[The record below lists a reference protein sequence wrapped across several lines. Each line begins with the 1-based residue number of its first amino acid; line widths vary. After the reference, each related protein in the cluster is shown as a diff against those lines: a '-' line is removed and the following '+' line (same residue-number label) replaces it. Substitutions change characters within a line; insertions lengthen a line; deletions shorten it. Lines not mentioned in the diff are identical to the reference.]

1 MADKIK
7 VFIIDDS
14 ALVRRAITEALQRD
28 PAFEVVG
35 VAHDPLIA
43 MEKLPKLNPDV
54 ITLDMEMPRMDGLTY
69 LKQLKREGSDIPVVI
84 ISSLTQQGSQL
95 AVEAMEAGAAD
106 VLAKPNGSMD
116 IGNLA
121 QKLAYHLK
129 AAALS
134 RSRVIRRPLQAGL
147 SNPAPMI
154 GAKAAPARPRSVDR
168 RVIVI
173 GASTGGVEALRY
185 VLPRLPAGLPP
196 ILVVQHIPAVFSGA
210 VAQRINDLAP
220 YTVREAV
227 DGERLSHGL
236 CLIAPGDFHLSI
248 LQRPEGYITRL
259 TQTPP
264 INFCRPAVDVL
275 FRSAATAAGQSC
287 LAVLLTGMGSDGAV
301 GMQAIKRAGGTTLAE
316 HEDSC
321 VVYGMPRAAVALGA
335 VDFSIHLDQMPT
347 AISRSLARLSL

>member
-1 MADKIK
+1 MTDKIK

-14 ALVRRAITEALQRD
+14 ALVRRAISDALQKD

-69 LKQLKREGSDIPVVI
+69 LKQLKAEGSTIPVVI
-84 ISSLTQQGSQL
+84 ISSLTQHGSQL
-95 AVEAMEAGAAD
+95 AVQAMEAGAAD

-121 QKLAYHLK
+121 SKLAYHLK

-134 RSRVIRRPLQAGL
+134 RSRANRRPQQIPASSPALVAAAKPL
-147 SNPAPMI
+147 ATNPRTA
-154 GAKAAPARPRSVDR
+154 DR

-173 GASTGGVEALRY
+173 GASTGGVEALRS

-196 ILVVQHIPAVFSGA
+196 ILVVQHIPAVFSAA
-210 VAQRINDLAP
+210 VAQRINELAP

-227 DGERLSHGL
+227 DGERLTHGL
-236 CLIAPGDFHLSI
+236 CLIAPGDYHLSI

-275 FRSAATAAGQSC
+275 FRSAATAAGGKC

-301 GMQAIKRAGGTTLAE
+301 GMQAIKRAGGITLAE

-335 VDFSIHLDQMPT
+335 VDHSILLDQMPA
-347 AISRSLARLSL
+347 AISRSLANMSF

>member
-14 ALVRRAITEALQRD
+14 ALVRRAITDALHKD

-69 LKQLKREGSDIPVVI
+69 LKQLKAQGSTIPVVI
-84 ISSLTQQGSQL
+84 ISSLTQHGSQL
-95 AVEAMEAGAAD
+95 AVHAMEAGAAD

-121 QKLAYHLK
+121 SKLAYHLK

-134 RSRVIRRPLQAGL
+134 RSRANRRPPQAATPGPL
-147 SNPAPMI
+147 AASPP
-154 GAKAAPARPRSVDR
+154 KAAPANQRSADR

-173 GASTGGVEALRY
+173 GASTGGVEALRS
-185 VLPRLPAGLPP
+185 VLPRLSPGLPP
-196 ILVVQHIPAVFSGA
+196 ILVVQHIPAVFSAA

-220 YTVREAV
+220 YTVREAL
-227 DGERLSHGL
+227 DGERLTHGL
-236 CLIAPGDFHLSI
+236 CLIAPGDYHLSI
-248 LQRPEGYITRL
+248 LHRPEGYVTRL

-275 FRSAATAAGQSC
+275 FRSAATAAGNKC

-301 GMQAIKRAGGTTLAE
+301 GMQAVKRAGGITLAE

-321 VVYGMPRAAVALGA
+321 IVYGMPRAAVALGA
-335 VDFSIHLDQMPT
+335 VDQSIHLDQMPA
-347 AISRSLARLSL
+347 AILRSLARLPL

>member
-1 MADKIK
+1 MSDKIK

-14 ALVRRAITEALQRD
+14 ALVRRAITDALQKD

-69 LKQLKREGSDIPVVI
+69 LKQLRAEGSTIPVVI

-95 AVEAMEAGAAD
+95 AVQAMEAGAAD

-116 IGNLA
+116 IGHLA
-121 QKLAYHLK
+121 AKLAYHLK

-134 RSRVIRRPLQAGL
+134 RPKSIRRT
-147 SNPAPMI
+147 
-154 GAKAAPARPRSVDR
+154 APAETAIPLPAIGTKAPPASPKSADKRI
-168 RVIVI
+168 IVI

-210 VAQRINDLAP
+210 VAQRINELAP

-248 LQRPEGYITRL
+248 VQRPEGYVTRL

-275 FRSAATAAGQSC
+275 FRSAATAAGQGC
-287 LAVLLTGMGSDGAV
+287 LGVLLTGMGSDGAV
-301 GMQAIKRAGGTTLAE
+301 GMQAIKRAGGITLAE

-335 VDFSIHLDQMPT
+335 VDQSIPLDQMPA
-347 AISRSLARLSL
+347 AITRTLAKISL